1 MNTRVNVCKCRRRRR
16 KTNGRVQTTTKIK
29 KLLLIK
35 YNKCQALKIVSPSN
49 NQTNTTTTK
58 YPKRKEAKLFND
70 RPSINRTDG
79 RTYGHLHGPTKRM
92 GQMYPL
98 NSVHRNDQQQWQEAT
113 TLWWSLQQNNNSN
126 KDSSLLPNGAEQ
138 SRRQIKPTRTEW
150 TPYNKSCPK
159 LSPHNVQIWRHL
171 PNTTAHTHIHTQTL
185 P

>member
-1 MNTRVNVCKCRRRRR
+1 MYVNAEEEEEKPTGECKQQ
-16 KTNGRVQTTTKIK
+16 KKNKK

-49 NQTNTTTTK
+49 NQTTTTTK

-98 NSVHRNDQQQWQEAT
+98 NSVHRNDQQQWQEPT

-159 LSPHNVQIWRHL
+159 LSPHNVQNL
-171 PNTTAHTHIHTQTL
+171 EASTEYNCTHTHTHTIFTINK
-185 P
+185 